1 MPRVVGARGNRAAT
15 RARTRERVAARGESP
30 RATIAR
36 AIRARRRAETRR
48 ASRRA
53 AVRASPS
60 AAPRNVVVRARCDGF
75 DFARRRRRRKRAR
88 GDARERASER
98 AGRGERARTC
108 RVRRQPK
115 GLRVRVCVCV
125 ERDGAC
131 AQLSRLEE
139 RFAPPAAKSTAQD
152 AFRQSFPADRRLA
165 RRGRISGLV
174 RGTSVRYSVL
184 RRVYSPLTPKSRS
197 NENHN
202 ETAREPKKFAAEN
215 GSGKSSAS
223 IEVPP
228 SFDLKSPLPVPF
240 RAAFAPSA
248 PGHPRRPFLW
258 RTRAEPRRERVAR
271 RRGGV
276 GAAAAAAN
284 LPEGLPKTGSYSI
297 FHPPPPT
304 ATPPVH
310 GDSPRRAR
318 RRGAPARASRV
329 DATDE
334 RATKRRLNFQNV
346 QGPPRELSSRPRDLG
361 PVGGV
366 GAAAAAARVI
376 AVAAAAAAARPSV
389 RRRRRRPRAPTASAS
404 HEPRP
409 RAFLRRLQRVHH
421 EQKEAR
427 A

>member
-197 NENHN
+197 NENRN
-202 ETAREPKKFAAEN
+202 GQRTKKIRSRKWFGQKLRKHRSSSQFRPE
-215 GSGKSSAS
+215 KSS
-223 IEVPP
+223 PR
-228 SFDLKSPLPVPF
+228 PVPCRVRPE
-240 RAAFAPSA
+240 RAGAPAETLPLANARGAAARARRATPRRRRRRRRRRQPSGRIAKDGFVFHLSPSA
-248 PGHPRRPFLW
+248 ADGDAAGTWRFASPRAPPRRP
-258 RTRAEPRRERVAR
+258 RARVAR
-271 RRGGV
+271 RRDGRTRDEETFK
-276 GAAAAAAN
+276 
-284 LPEGLPKTGSYSI
+284 LSKRPGS
-297 FHPPPPT
+297 
-304 ATPPVH
+304 
-310 GDSPRRAR
+310 
-318 RRGAPARASRV
+318 
-329 DATDE
+329 
-334 RATKRRLNFQNV
+334 
-346 QGPPRELSSRPRDLG
+346 PRELSSRPRDLG